1 MLLGW
6 RRSFWKSFW
15 FALLRVRVDKRAR
28 TAVVSAAYFLT
39 WILIEVWLVFLVPAH
54 EGHGVFQ
61 MMFNGFIAVTGLLA
75 ARLISRSNRKQGELL
90 NFSITGQT
98 PRQLPEPDS
107 QRVRHYLE
115 IRAAIIASLL
125 ARGASEIYLATHEI
139 PIGAEI
145 VTRQIQNSALRGLGI
160 WEELCPA
167 EKELVI
173 CRDGT
178 WTEDQRT
185 TVINWCEQLRLL
197 RWTLRM
203 DNELVPLAHQP
214 NIDFSIARMSQGKG
228 SKPMRSTWDL
238 REERE
243 ISLAYFARVVAE
255 LNARSLQLG
264 DSSELNWTRAFR
276 ENLLG
281 GSTDYLARSQ
291 TVADLDEGAL
301 RTLGLVAK
309 ERANYAGYLVDQL
322 SSPEPLRFLDWWHRN
337 APK

>member
-15 FALLRVRVDKRAR
+15 FAILRVKVDKRAR
-28 TAVVSAAYFLT
+28 TAVVRAAVLLT
-39 WILIEVWLVFLVPAH
+39 WILVELWLVFLVPSH

-61 MMFNGFIAVTGLLA
+61 MIFNGFIVVTGLIA
-75 ARLISRSNRKQGELL
+75 ARLTSRSNRKQNELL
-90 NFSITGQT
+90 NFSITGQI
-98 PRQLPEPDS
+98 PRQPPEPDS

-115 IRAAIIASLL
+115 TRAAIIASLL
-125 ARGASEIYLATHEI
+125 ARGAGEIYLVTHEV

-145 VTRQIQNSALRGLGI
+145 MTRQIQNSALRRLGL
-160 WEELCPA
+160 WEELDPA
-167 EKELVI
+167 EKELVF
-173 CRDGT
+173 CTDGT
-178 WTEDQRT
+178 WTEDQRK
-185 TVINWCEQLRLL
+185 TVISWCEQLRLL

-203 DNELVPLAHQP
+203 DSELVPLAHQP
-214 NIDFSIARMSQGKG
+214 DIDFSIAQMSLGEG

-243 ISLAYFARVVAE
+243 IALAYLARVVAE
-255 LNARSLQLG
+255 LNARSLLD
-264 DSSELNWTRAFR
+264 DSSELNWARAFR

-301 RTLGLVAK
+301 RTLGSVAN
-309 ERANYAGYLVDQL
+309 ERAKYAGYLVDQL
-322 SSPEPLRFLDWWHRN
+322 SSPEPLRFLDWWHSN